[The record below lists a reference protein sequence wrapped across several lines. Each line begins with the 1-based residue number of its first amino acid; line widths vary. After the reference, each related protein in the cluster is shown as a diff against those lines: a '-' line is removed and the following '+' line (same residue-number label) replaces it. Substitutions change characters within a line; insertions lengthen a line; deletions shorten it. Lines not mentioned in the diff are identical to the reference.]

1 MVLSILYIYIYTR
14 NMLMKLPRLFQTRRD
29 IRRRDCRN
37 KKCLFY
43 TVKSVMAMT
52 VKQSDLK

>member
-1 MVLSILYIYIYTR
+1 
-14 NMLMKLPRLFQTRRD
+14 MKLPRLFQTRRD
-29 IRRRDCRN
+29 IIDDATVEIKN

-43 TVKSVMAMT
+43 TAKSVMAMT